1 MNLDELALAVSKCRE
16 GWKSQSGRYPDCIWD
31 MALSLIYQKTTGVKQ
46 VSEVIKVQS
55 RTVVQRL
62 QKSTKRNHPVK
73 AGPKFLELGSSFLA
87 DSIAKYEC
95 LPESTK
101 PHLEIESSSGAK
113 LRAHL
118 PLEPSVK
125 LQSLMQKLV
134 SCWVLAHR

>member
-16 GWKSQSGRYPDCIWD
+16 GWKSQSGRYPDRIWD
-31 MALSLIYQKTTGVKQ
+31 MALSLICQKATGVKQ
-46 VSEVIKVQS
+46 VSEVMKVQS
-55 RTVVQRL
+55 RTVAQRL

-73 AGPKFLELGSSFLA
+73 AGPKFVELGNRILA
-87 DSIAKYEC
+87 GSMAKHEY
-95 LPESTK
+95 LPESPK
-101 PHLEIESSSGAK
+101 PHLEIESPGGSK

-125 LQSLMQKLV
+125 LQSLIQKLV